1 KVLHL
6 AIDYLIG
13 NINEAQTIRLSHK
26 YGFKNS
32 DDFLLAIRMI
42 SKCYENFALETTSES
57 LSQFSCINPEM
68 SRLVTTVLAA
78 RHPEVTKH
86 VGQWE
91 CIKSNNFIE
100 SFVWDTRLILGDSNL
115 GGNVYQITT
124 INLSYRHSN
133 TQNRLVFE
141 MNYSR
146 LCNFIDILENSLAQ

>member
-32 DDFLLAIRMI
+32 DDFLLSIRII
-42 SKCYENFALETTSES
+42 SKYYENFAIETTSEN
-57 LSQFSCINPEM
+57 LSKFSCINPEM

-78 RHPEVTKH
+78 RQPEVTKH
-86 VGQWE
+86 VGQLE
-91 CIKSNNFIE
+91 YMKSTNFLE

-115 GGNVYQITT
+115 GGNIYQITT
-124 INLSYRHSN
+124 IGLSYRHSN
-133 TQNRLVFE
+133 MQNKLLFE
-141 MNYSR
+141 MNYKI
-146 LCNFIDILENSLAQ
+146 LCDLICLLENSLA

>member
-32 DDFLLAIRMI
+32 DDFLLSIRMI
-42 SKCYENFALETTSES
+42 SKCYENFALETTNEN

-68 SRLVTTVLAA
+68 SRLVATVLAA
-78 RHPEVTKH
+78 RQPAVTKH

-91 CIKSNNFIE
+91 CTKSKNFIE

-115 GGNVYQITT
+115 GRNVYQITT
-124 INLSYRHSN
+124 IDLSYRRSN
-133 TQNRLVFE
+133 IQNRIKFE
-141 MNYSR
+141 MNFAL
-146 LCNFIDILENSLAQ
+146 LCNFIDLLENSLA